1 MEHLGPSLDFHPDEL
16 EPLELE
22 GDLLELVL
30 GEHVGGAGHE
40 LDVGHADVDLEHV
53 GPPRGGAPDDKP
65 PPSLAAATLDAARSA
80 DLVIS
85 LVGSFS
91 FSTF

>member
-1 MEHLGPSLDFHPDEL
+1 MGHDL
-16 EPLELE
+16 E
-22 GDLLELVL
+22 
-30 GEHVGGAGHE
+30 
-40 LDVGHADVDLEHV
+40 VGHAGVDLEHEV

-65 PPSLAAATLDAARSA
+65 PPSLAAATLDATRSA

>member
-1 MEHLGPSLDFHPDEL
+1 MQHLGPFLNFPHDEL
-16 EPLELE
+16 EPLLE
-22 GDLLELVL
+22 GAGLELVL
-30 GEHVGGAGHE
+30 DEHVGAVGHD
-40 LDVGHADVDLEHV
+40 LDVGHAGVELEHL

-65 PPSLAAATLDAARSA
+65 PPSLGAATLDATRSA

>member
-1 MEHLGPSLDFHPDEL
+1 MEHLGPFLNFRHDEL
-16 EPLELE
+16 EPLLE
-22 GDLLELVL
+22 GAGLELVL
-30 GEHVGGAGHE
+30 DEHVGAEEHD
-40 LDVGHADVDLEHV
+40 LDVGHAGVDLEHEV

-65 PPSLAAATLDAARSA
+65 PPSLAAATLDATRSA